1 MKLKVDIDM
10 IQISYQSL
18 TKSINEKMI
27 LGNAVTVGV
36 SEVVFCATIEWEE
49 SFVSV

>member
-1 MKLKVDIDM
+1 M

-27 LGNAVTVGV
+27 LGNTVTVGV
-36 SEVVFCATIEWEE
+36 SEAVFGATIEWE
-49 SFVSV
+49 